1 MKNKADYVKDIEK
14 AKALIQQREADI
26 AKNDADQA
34 AKQQQISLQQQI
46 IETVK
51 TKRASLNY

>member
-1 MKNKADYVKDIEK
+1 MMQIE
-14 AKALIQQREADI
+14 
-26 AKNDADQA
+26 A

-51 TKRASLNY
+51 KQAIFIEILKQYF